1 MSHVEVISSEADLLA
16 LAADW
21 NRLADREGNPLR
33 RFEWFRASS
42 NALDAGKRLRVLVC
56 RDGSGV
62 RGIVP
67 LVADGTWPAT
77 RLRMLD
83 HFTFEPTGFLYSDEE
98 SLSALCAAM
107 LAQRKPIEIGRL
119 RAGGPEIEIL
129 RAASGLG
136 GLAIAPSL
144 NAPTARVDLS
154 VGWEAIERAMSTS
167 SRSIIRR
174 KRRAAERSGAVTV
187 TAQSPTADTV
197 DAAMADLFR
206 VESAGW
212 KSRAGTSI
220 LRDARMHR
228 FLSAYG
234 QAAAREGILRLYFL
248 HIGADLAAARMAI
261 EHGSALWEIKIG
273 YDERW
278 AKVSPGMLLTH
289 ECLRL
294 ASESGLT
301 GFEFLGVASPWQ
313 MHWPV
318 ELTQHRRFYF
328 FPPSVTGVTA
338 FSDTALA
345 FARARLNPFRR
356 PRVVLDASDGSP
368 SAAKDAGFPPSSVAA
383 P

>member
-1 MSHVEVISSEADLLA
+1 MSHVEVISAEADLLA

-21 NRLADREGNPLR
+21 NRLADRDGNPLR

-42 NALDAGKRLRVLVC
+42 EALDAGERLRVLVR
-56 RDGSGV
+56 RDSSGV

-67 LVADGTWPAT
+67 LITEGTWPTT

-83 HFTFEPTGFLYSDEE
+83 HFTFEPTGFLFSDDEA
-98 SLSALCAAM
+98 LSALCAAV
-107 LAQRKPIEIGRL
+107 LAQRRPVEIGRL

-129 RAASGLG
+129 RSASGLG
-136 GLAIAPSL
+136 GLAIAPSV

-154 VGWEAIERAMSTS
+154 AGWSAIESGMSTS

-174 KRRAAERSGAVTV
+174 KRRMAERSGAITV
-187 TAQSPTADTV
+187 TSLSPTVDTV

-206 VESAGW
+206 IEDAGW

-220 LRDARMHR
+220 LRDTRMHR

-234 QAAAREGILRLYFL
+234 RAAAQTGMLRLYFL
-248 HIGADLAAARMAI
+248 HIGADLAAVRMAI
-261 EHGSALWEIKIG
+261 QHGGALWEIKIG

-289 ECLRL
+289 ECIRL
-294 ASESGLT
+294 AAESGLR

-338 FSDTALA
+338 FADAALA

-356 PRVVLDASDGSP
+356 PRVVLDADRSP
-368 SAAKDAGFPPSSVAA
+368 SVSEGTSPSPSSVAT